1 MRTLAAG
8 VYAAAGK
15 RDLAPQQLV
24 AAQKLAPD
32 NLEVAIGLGKLD
44 LAQGNP
50 KEAEASF
57 KRALDKDPKHLVATL
72 GMAAAAGAR
81 KDACEL
87 REVVTSR
94 PVVITR
100 IRPRRNWR
108 WHSPTSLRRILQRP
122 KRSWTRRSKRV
133 PKKCGACECAWAHP
147 AGHAG
152 TCRVRRPV
160 SPKLCGS
167 SRPLAITN

>member
-1 MRTLAAG
+1 MKRSPDNVQARTLAAS

-15 RDLAPQQLV
+15 RDLARQQLV

-57 KRALDKDPKHLVATL
+57 KRVLDKDPKHLVATL

-81 KDACEL
+81 KDLAGSEKWL
-87 REVVTSR
+87 SR
-94 PVVITR
+94 PAVITR
-100 IRPRRNWR
+100 
-108 WHSPTSLRRILQRP
+108 TRP
-122 KRSWTRRSKRV
+122 KR
-133 PKKCGACECAWAHP
+133 
-147 AGHAG
+147 
-152 TCRVRRPV
+152 
-160 SPKLCGS
+160 
-167 SRPLAITN
+167 N